1 MTKENMKNLL
11 LETPLLDYHSPN
23 IQTLIAQR
31 GWRELPLYE
40 RIGAVY
46 HFVKDEIRFGYN
58 KQDALTASQILQDG
72 HGQCNT
78 KGILLMAL
86 FRAVGIPCRLHGF
99 TIKKSL
105 QRGVVPELI
114 YPITPDN
121 IVHSWV
127 EIYYEGKWINLEG
140 FILDADFLAALQEKF
155 KDTKSLCAYGAGT
168 ETLDEPDV
176 EWRGADTYIQKTGIN
191 NDYGTFGNPDDFFAA
206 HEQSLSPTKT
216 ALYKFAIRHW
226 MNARVKK
233 LRGTT

>member
-1 MTKENMKNLL
+1 MTKDNMKNLL
-11 LETPLLDYHSPN
+11 IETPLLDYRSPN
-23 IQTLIAQR
+23 IQTLITQKD
-31 GWRELPLYE
+31 WQKLPLYE

-58 KQDALTASQILQDG
+58 KQDALPASQILNDG

-127 EIYYEGKWINLEG
+127 EIFYEGKWINLEG
-140 FILDADFLAALQEKF
+140 FILDVDFLAALQEKF

-168 ETLDEPDV
+168 ETLDRPDV
-176 EWRGADTYIQKTGIN
+176 NWRGADTYIQKTGIN
-191 NDYGTFGNPDDFFAA
+191 NDHGIFNNPDDFFAV
-206 HEQSLSPTKT
+206 HEQSLSPIKT
-216 ALYKFAIRHW
+216 ALYKFVIRHW

-233 LRGTT
+233 LRGAV

>member
-1 MTKENMKNLL
+1 M
-11 LETPLLDYHSPN
+11 
-23 IQTLIAQR
+23 
-31 GWRELPLYE
+31 PLYE

-114 YPITPDN
+114 YPITPEN

-127 EIYYEGKWINLEG
+127 EIYYDGKWINLEG

-155 KDTKSLCAYGAGT
+155 KDTKSLCAVWRRYG
-168 ETLDEPDV
+168 
-176 EWRGADTYIQKTGIN
+176 N
-191 NDYGTFGNPDDFFAA
+191 F
-206 HEQSLSPTKT
+206 
-216 ALYKFAIRHW
+216 
-226 MNARVKK
+226 
-233 LRGTT
+233 